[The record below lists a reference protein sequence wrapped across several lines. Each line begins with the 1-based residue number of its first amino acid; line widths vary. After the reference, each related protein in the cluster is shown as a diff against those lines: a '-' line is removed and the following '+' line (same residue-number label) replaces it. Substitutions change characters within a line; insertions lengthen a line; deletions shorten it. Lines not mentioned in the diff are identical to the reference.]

1 MAKSKKGAKPN
12 QKSKPKK
19 KQKPKQ
25 RSKTGNTLGSR
36 ILIWAIIVISFV
48 AGVLIYG
55 YIFGAPAN
63 FIGGNPANSPVGSG
77 ARQFLG
83 IVYEGGFV
91 VPILFGLII
100 ITIAI
105 SIERWISILNAM
117 GKGNTTML
125 ITELRDCMRS
135 GRIDDAI
142 KTCDKQKGSVGN
154 VVKSVLIKY
163 KEVEFDKNMN
173 FDDSVEAIEKETREA
188 TNLELPM
195 LEKNLSILATMGTI
209 STLIA
214 LFGTVMGMI
223 RAFAA
228 LGSSGAASS
237 AQLATGISEA
247 LVNTA
252 LGIINAVLAIV
263 VYNLFTT
270 KIDQMTFA
278 IDEASYIIIKT
289 YTDKYKDRDYTKTPV
304 SPSGGD
310 VVSPTQETN
319 EEN

>member
-1 MAKSKKGAKPN
+1 MAKSKKKG
-12 QKSKPKK
+12 KSIKENNPKTK
-19 KQKPKQ
+19 
-25 RSKTGNTLGSR
+25 SKTGNTVGSR
-36 ILIWAIIVISFV
+36 ILIWAIIIIAFV
-48 AGVLIYG
+48 AGSLIYS
-55 YIFGAPAN
+55 YIFGDPAN
-63 FIGGNPANSPVGSG
+63 FIGGNPNNSPVGSG

-83 IVYEGGFV
+83 IVYKGGFV

-105 SIERWISILNAM
+105 SIERWISIVSAM

-125 ITELRDCMRS
+125 ISELRDCMRE

-142 KTCDKQKGSVGN
+142 RACDEQKGSVGN
-154 VVKSVLIKY
+154 VIKSVLIRY
-163 KEVEFDKNMN
+163 KEVESDKNIN
-173 FDDSVEAIEKETREA
+173 FDDSVAALEKEIREA

-278 IDEASYIIIKT
+278 IDEAGYIIVKT
-289 YTDKYKDRDYTKTPV
+289 YTEKYKERTYDEALQ
-304 SPSGGD
+304 SPPDADAGAAAF
-310 VVSPTQETN
+310 PNPNAPAE
-319 EEN
+319 